1 MAGIQAV
8 SAAYDLSGSSNKAD
22 LVQDPFDALHTVD
35 ALELGLRQ
43 LVDMTVAACQKGW
56 LYACVGHAAMA
67 SPLGR
72 IRAVKLPRE
81 SWAAA

>member
-1 MAGIQAV
+1 MAAN
-8 SAAYDLSGSSNKAD
+8 LNKAD

-43 LVDMTVAACQKGW
+43 LVDMTIAACQKGW
-56 LYACVGHAAMA
+56 LYACVGYAAMA

-72 IRAVKLPRE
+72 TRAVKLPRE